1 MEKKLSMARN
11 VDFNCTWGVANLVSE
26 ISGSL
31 ACIRRKMKKKT
42 GIELGVTNDEP
53 VYVVY
58 AWFEI
63 GD

>member
-1 MEKKLSMARN
+1 MEEKLSMARN

-42 GIELGVTNDEP
+42 GLESNWE
-53 VYVVY
+53 
-58 AWFEI
+58 
-63 GD
+63 

>member
-42 GIELGVTNDEP
+42 GIELGVVEVLNVITVLN
-53 VYVVY
+53 V
-58 AWFEI
+58 I
-63 GD
+63 KS